1 MVEYDYISITDGNWH
16 TASTWSANAVP
27 NATSTVTIA
36 SGTTVTVDAA
46 ATCDTLF
53 IEQGGTL
60 IIPAGV
66 TLSVETSLV
75 NQGTLQQTQAVG
87 SGATVEFLHIQDN
100 GASSTQ
106 YRGAVVDTSV
116 TTSDLG
122 NVTVSV
128 QGIDQVGGEY
138 CTTTGAGSP
147 AYADR
152 CFEITVGT
160 DGAADLTLY
169 GLTSELNG
177 IVEGNL
183 AIYRYVT
190 SSPWTELTSTNGN
203 LGSYSFASAQTPGFS
218 HFLLG
223 ASGNAPTAIELQE
236 FSADL
241 GTQYLIGTAFLSA
254 TLALTLGGLLVWK
267 RRKAS

>member
-1 MVEYDYISITDGNWH
+1 MRVLITPEMQGMVEYDYISITDGNWH

-66 TLSVETSLV
+66 TLSVETSVV
-75 NQGTLQQTQAVG
+75 NQGTIQQTQAVAMG
-87 SGATVEFLHIQDN
+87 PRSSSYIFRQRRH
-100 GASSTQ
+100 STQ
-106 YRGAVVDTSV
+106 YRGAVVDTSS

-128 QGIDQVGGEY
+128 QGIDQAGGEY

-169 GLTSELNG
+169 GLTRNSTASSKPIWPS
-177 IVEGNL
+177 IVM
-183 AIYRYVT
+183 
-190 SSPWTELTSTNGN
+190 
-203 LGSYSFASAQTPGFS
+203 
-218 HFLLG
+218 
-223 ASGNAPTAIELQE
+223 
-236 FSADL
+236 
-241 GTQYLIGTAFLSA
+241 
-254 TLALTLGGLLVWK
+254 
-267 RRKAS
+267 